1 MARVVAF
8 GGVSGSG
15 KTTLIEKLV
24 LLARPHYEILVIKHD
39 PKNKAEFDTRGKD
52 SYRFFHAGAD
62 VVLSSEVKSAIFL
75 HERQEV
81 LELCAR
87 FSFKDFIFIE
97 GYKDLPLP
105 RICVARRGD
114 FEGVD
119 SRGLD
124 SERLDSR
131 GSALFGGLAID
142 RAELVKSSALA
153 TDEASLLDGSSL
165 LDGYGGE
172 MLEGFGGEVLDL
184 NAPQKI
190 FSWIQRHAKEVGD
203 YTRRRI

>member
-1 MARVVAF
+1 MARMVAF

-24 LLARPHYEILVIKHD
+24 LLARPRYEILVIKHD

-62 VVLSSEVKSAIFL
+62 VVLGSEVKSAIFL

-119 SRGLD
+119 SGGLD

-131 GSALFGGLAID
+131 GGEPFGGLAID

-153 TDEASLLDGSSL
+153 TDEASLLGGSGL

-172 MLEGFGGEVLDL
+172 LEEFGGEVLDL

-203 YTRRRI
+203 LDTR

>member
-87 FSFKDFIFIE
+87 FSFKNFIFIE

-124 SERLDSR
+124 SR
-131 GSALFGGLAID
+131 GGEPFGGLTID

-153 TDEASLLDGSSL
+153 TDEASLLDESGL

-172 MLEGFGGEVLDL
+172 LEGFGGEVLDL

-190 FSWIQRHAKEVGD
+190 FSWIQRHAKEVGGLR
-203 YTRRRI
+203 TR

>member
-119 SRGLD
+119 SGG
-124 SERLDSR
+124 LDSR
-131 GSALFGGLAID
+131 GGELFGGLAID

-153 TDEASLLDGSSL
+153 TDEASLIDGSGL
-165 LDGYGGE
+165 LDGYGRE

-203 YTRRRI
+203 LDTRRRI

>member
-75 HERQEV
+75 HERQKV

-114 FEGVD
+114 FEGVED

-131 GSALFGGLAID
+131 GGEPFGGLAID

-153 TDEASLLDGSSL
+153 TDVASLIDGSSL

-172 MLEGFGGEVLDL
+172 LEGFGGEVLDL

>member
-1 MARVVAF
+1 MACVVAF

-24 LLARPHYEILVIKHD
+24 LLARPRYEILVIKHD

-114 FEGVD
+114 FEGVED

-124 SERLDSR
+124 SR
-131 GSALFGGLAID
+131 GGEPFGGLAIE

-165 LDGYGGE
+165 LDEYGGE
-172 MLEGFGGEVLDL
+172 MLEGFRGEVLDL

-203 YTRRRI
+203 LGAK

>member
-24 LLARPHYEILVIKHD
+24 LLARPRYEILVIKHD
-39 PKNKAEFDTRGKD
+39 PKNKAEFDARGKD

-131 GSALFGGLAID
+131 GGELFGGLAID
-142 RAELVKSSALA
+142 GAELVKSSALA
-153 TDEASLLDGSSL
+153 TDEASLIDGSSL
-165 LDGYGGE
+165 LDGRGGE
-172 MLEGFGGEVLDL
+172 LEGFGGEVLDL

-203 YTRRRI
+203 LGTR

>member
-39 PKNKAEFDTRGKD
+39 PKNKAEFDARGKD

-105 RICVARRGD
+105 RICVARKGD
-114 FEGVD
+114 FKGVD
-119 SRGLD
+119 SGG
-124 SERLDSR
+124 LDSR
-131 GSALFGGLAID
+131 GGEPFGGLAID

-153 TDEASLLDGSSL
+153 TDEASLLGGSGL

-172 MLEGFGGEVLDL
+172 MLEGFAGEVLDL

-203 YTRRRI
+203 LRTR

>member
-24 LLARPHYEILVIKHD
+24 LLARPRYEILVIKHD

-81 LELCAR
+81 LELCAQ
-87 FSFKDFIFIE
+87 FGFKDFIFIE

-114 FEGVD
+114 SKGVD
-119 SRGLD
+119 SRGLIVG
-124 SERLDSR
+124 EPN
-131 GSALFGGLAID
+131 ALGGLTLD

-153 TDEASLLDGSSL
+153 TDEASLLDGSGL
-165 LDGYGGE
+165 LDGDIE
-172 MLEGFGGEVLDL
+172 MLEGFRGEVLDL

-203 YTRRRI
+203 LGAK

>member
-24 LLARPHYEILVIKHD
+24 LLARPRYEILVIKHD
-39 PKNKAEFDTRGKD
+39 PKNKAEFDTQGKD

-62 VVLSSEVKSAIFL
+62 VVLGSEVKSAIFL

-105 RICVARRGD
+105 RICVARRGG
-114 FEGVD
+114 FKGVD
-119 SRGLD
+119 SKGLIVG
-124 SERLDSR
+124 EPN
-131 GSALFGGLAID
+131 ALGGLAFD

-153 TDEASLLDGSSL
+153 TDEAKLFDESGL
-165 LDGYGGE
+165 LDGYGRE
-172 MLEGFGGEVLDL
+172 MLEGFAGEVLDL

-203 YTRRRI
+203 LGTR

>member
-24 LLARPHYEILVIKHD
+24 LLARPRYEILVIKHD

-87 FSFKDFIFIE
+87 FSSKDFIFIE

-124 SERLDSR
+124 SERLDTRS
-131 GSALFGGLAID
+131 GEPFGGLAID

-203 YTRRRI
+203 LGTR

>member
-15 KTTLIEKLV
+15 KTTLIERLV

-81 LELCAR
+81 LELCAH

-105 RICVARRGD
+105 RICVARRGG

-119 SRGLD
+119 SRGLIV
-124 SERLDSR
+124 
-131 GSALFGGLAID
+131 GKPNALGGLAID

-153 TDEASLLDGSSL
+153 TDEASLLDGSGL

-172 MLEGFGGEVLDL
+172 LEGFGGEVLDL

>member
-24 LLARPHYEILVIKHD
+24 LLARPCYEILVIKHD

-172 MLEGFGGEVLDL
+172 LEGFGGEVLDL

-203 YTRRRI
+203 LRTR